1 MFSKKGKLCKL
12 SRTFKMYNRQFVQF
26 TRIDLVSVY
35 IHPGLFVVCLE
46 VRKWCGLIGS
56 LQKTNQV
63 AVGSIRVFSKLGCF
77 FYKGL
82 NLKNRCLALLFL

>member
-1 MFSKKGKLCKL
+1 M
-12 SRTFKMYNRQFVQF
+12 
-26 TRIDLVSVY
+26 
-35 IHPGLFVVCLE
+35 
-46 VRKWCGLIGS
+46 VRFGS
-56 LQKTNQV
+56 SLAKPNQV